1 MGVRNSGPVVDCL
14 TPVGWQVQMVRE
26 KGNGEMIK
34 LPQKYSFPE
43 RQIEL

>member
-14 TPVGWQVQMVRE
+14 TPMGWQVQVGRE
-26 KGNGEMIK
+26 RGNGEMME
-34 LPQKYSFPE
+34 LPQKYSFLE